1 MLENFKLLI
10 QTVALWIRSHALGLI
25 IGACLTTLFISRFQ
39 FAINLTESLAG
50 HVFLIDKNDKTV
62 KPGELVAFSS
72 QNAAPIPDGITLIK
86 RVAGVPG
93 DRVSVENCFVFINDQ
108 PVASAKPT
116 SRTGEPLRPI
126 NSGAIPEGFFFAV
139 GEHPDSFDS
148 RYATPGLIN
157 LNTVRGQAY
166 CLW

>member
-1 MLENFKLLI
+1 MRENLKLLI
-10 QTVALWIRSHALGLI
+10 RTIGLWVRSHALGLI

-50 HVFLIDKNDKTV
+50 RIFLIDKSDKSV

-86 RVAGVPG
+86 RVAGVTG
-93 DRVSVENCFVFINDQ
+93 DRVSVENRFVFINGQ
-108 PVASAKPT
+108 PVAFAKPT
-116 SRTGEPLRPI
+116 SRTGEPLLPV

-148 RYATPGLIN
+148 RYSPPGLIP
-157 LNTVRGQAY
+157 LNTVRGQAH

>member
-1 MLENFKLLI
+1 MRENLKLLI
-10 QTVALWIRSHALGLI
+10 RTIGLWVRSHALGLI

-50 HVFLIDKNDKTV
+50 RIFLIDKSDKSV

-93 DRVSVENCFVFINDQ
+93 DRVSVENRFVFINGQ
-108 PVASAKPT
+108 PVAFAKPT
-116 SRTGEPLRPI
+116 SRTGEPLLPV

-148 RYATPGLIN
+148 RYSPPGLIP
-157 LNTVRGQAY
+157 LNTVRGQAH